1 VVSDEMLAPL
11 PVVMD
16 RAGSVVGLSAAC
28 TETPLLGSATFTV
41 FHNDTTTGFS
51 VIINAAST
59 RFRSAAQASGLDT
72 FAANGR
78 LDARVTTTLDW
89 QPTSN
94 DCEAVITIQY

>member
-1 VVSDEMLAPL
+1 MAPL

-16 RAGSVVGLSAAC
+16 RAGSVVGLSVAC
-28 TETPLLGSATFTV
+28 TATPMLGSATFAV
-41 FHNDTTTGFS
+41 FHNGVTTGFS

-59 RFRSAAQASGLDT
+59 RFSSAVQASGLDT

-78 LDARVTTTLDW
+78 LDVRVTTTATW
-89 QPTSN
+89 APTSN